1 MGAVTGRPLFLASL
15 LLVSLL
21 TTSAQA
27 GSILGEEWEKFL
39 TERVSFSGF
48 VENTAGLAVSN
59 GDRHFSTSNRYCYAR
74 KLLHVDDT
82 TWEAFLTQMW
92 DRKGEYWKELYAF
105 RTPVKLPDGRRIWSV
120 GTALVVNV
128 QNGRSTVLT
137 TTRVYPR
144 ASLP

>member
-1 MGAVTGRPLFLASL
+1 MGAVTGRPLFLAIL

-48 VENTAGLAVSN
+48 VENT
-59 GDRHFSTSNRYCYAR
+59 T
-74 KLLHVDDT
+74 
-82 TWEAFLTQMW
+82 
-92 DRKGEYWKELYAF
+92 

-120 GTALVVNV
+120 GTALVVHV

-137 TTRVYPR
+137 TTRVYNQGLP
-144 ASLP
+144 ASLFTLATLQRISRG